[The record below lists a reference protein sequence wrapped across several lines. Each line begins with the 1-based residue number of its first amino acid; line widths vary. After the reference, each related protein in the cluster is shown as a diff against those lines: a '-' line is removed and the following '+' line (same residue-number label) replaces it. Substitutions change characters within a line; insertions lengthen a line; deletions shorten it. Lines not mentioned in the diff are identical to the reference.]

1 MAKVRAPLFSFGASG
16 KLAKSLV
23 YFGWKGLNVVRSYV
37 IPANPKSADQVIQRN
52 YLKAA
57 VAAIHTAQALAVQG
71 LADID
76 KSAYALL
83 GSLQATPRTWFN
95 TACKAWIDQYVK
107 GLHGAIY
114 RGGISAEAD
123 MFLTTTVFFTDEG
136 PNGITAGDFWYGTK
150 KTALLSSK
158 VAAIGPADAASCN
171 IVGLTNGVLYY
182 WQFRPTAHVD
192 YVGMNSG
199 IYHGTPHA

>member
-1 MAKVRAPLFSFGASG
+1 
-16 KLAKSLV
+16 V

-37 IPANPKSADQVIQRN
+37 IPANPKSADQVTQRD

-57 VAAIHTAQALAVQG
+57 VAAIHTAQALTVQG
-71 LADID
+71 LASID

-83 GSLQATPRTWFN
+83 GSLMTTPRTWFN
-95 TACKAWIDQYVK
+95 TACKEWIKQYVLT
-107 GLHGAIY
+107 LHGAIY

-123 MFLTTTVFFTDEG
+123 SFLTVTLFFTDEG
-136 PNGITAGDFWYGTK
+136 PNGITAGDFWYGTS
-150 KTALLSSK
+150 KTALLTSK
-158 VAAIGPADAASCN
+158 VAAVGPADAVSAN
-171 IVGLTNGVLYY
+171 LVGLTNGTLYY